1 MVGDV
6 VAGATARHVA
16 GPLDRRPVPAISVER
31 LSKSF
36 GSVRAVSELSFTA
49 EPGTV
54 TGFLGPNGAGKTTT
68 LRTIL
73 GLVTPTQGRTLIG
86 DRPYVELERPAEVVG
101 AVLEATG
108 FHPGRS
114 ARDHLRVV
122 CAAAGLPVERVD
134 EVLAFLGLED
144 AAGRTVG
151 GYSLGMRQRLS
162 LATALLGRPPV
173 LILDEPMNGLDP
185 GGIHALRRHLRRHAD
200 EGGTVL
206 LSSHVLSEVEQTV
219 DRVVIV
225 HEGRLVQ
232 EGLLRE
238 LTSDAEMVRV
248 RTPQATELTTA
259 LEDRGATVR
268 PGDGGA
274 LLVAGATAEDVG
286 RAALAAEV
294 VLTELV
300 QERSGL
306 ERVFL
311 DLTRAQLGEGSPE
324 PVEAV
329 EAEAAEGTPR

>member
-1 MVGDV
+1 M
-6 VAGATARHVA
+6 
-16 GPLDRRPVPAISVER
+16 PAISVEGV
-31 LSKSF
+31 SKSF

-49 EPGTV
+49 EPGTI

-73 GLVTPTQGRTLIG
+73 GLVTPTEGRTLIG

-122 CAAAGLPVERVD
+122 CAAAGLPVERVG
-134 EVLAFLGLED
+134 EVLAFVGLED
-144 AAGRTVG
+144 AARRKVG
-151 GYSLGMRQRLS
+151 EFSLGMRQRLS
-162 LATALLGRPPV
+162 LATALLGQPPV

-185 GGIHALRRHLRRHAD
+185 GGIAAMRRHLRRHAD
-200 EGGTVL
+200 DGGTVL

-232 EGLLRE
+232 EGRLGE
-238 LTSDAEMVRV
+238 LTGHGDLVRV
-248 RTPQATELTTA
+248 RTPQTTELTAT
-259 LEDRGATVR
+259 LQDQGATVR
-268 PGDGGA
+268 SADDGA
-274 LLVAGATAEDVG
+274 LLVAGATPEDVG
-286 RAALAAEV
+286 RAALAAQV

-311 DLTRAQLGEGSPE
+311 ELTRAQSDDGSLAPTEATDPTETAEPTEVPE
-324 PVEAV
+324 
-329 EAEAAEGTPR
+329 AEGTHR

>member
-1 MVGDV
+1 
-6 VAGATARHVA
+6 
-16 GPLDRRPVPAISVER
+16 VPAISVDR

-49 EPGTV
+49 EPGTI

-73 GLVTPTQGRTLIG
+73 GLVTPTAGRTLIG
-86 DRPYVELERPAEVVG
+86 DRPYVELEQPAEVVG

-108 FHPGRS
+108 FHPGRN

-122 CAAAGLPVERVD
+122 CAAAGLPVARVD
-134 EVLAFLGLED
+134 EVLGFVGLEE
-144 AAGRTVG
+144 AAARRVG
-151 GYSLGMRQRLS
+151 EFSLGMRQRLS
-162 LATALLGRPPV
+162 LAAALLGRPPV

-185 GGIHALRRHLRRHAD
+185 GGIHAMRRHLRRHAD
-200 EGGTVL
+200 DGGTVL

-232 EGLLRE
+232 DGPLGE
-238 LTSDAEMVRV
+238 LTGDADVVRV
-248 RTPQATELTTA
+248 RTPQTTELTTA
-259 LEDRGATVR
+259 LKDRGATVR
-268 PGDGGA
+268 SGDDGA
-274 LLVAGATAEDVG
+274 LLVAGATPEDVG

-311 DLTRAQLGEGSPE
+311 ELTRAQSADVALDSTEGG
-324 PVEAV
+324 
-329 EAEAAEGTPR
+329 GTQP